1 MAGPAETLREI
12 HRLRRHAK
20 NLQDEVERL
29 PRQLKAQQ
37 AMVTRAEG
45 AVREA
50 QETLK
55 KLKLA
60 TREKEITLQTN
71 QQLIA
76 KHEKQRNEATS
87 KKEYDALQAEIAVE
101 KRKCQKTEDEI
112 LESII
117 AADDYAAKLPELES
131 ALKRAKAEC
140 AEFERTA
147 AERRTSMTEQ
157 LNKALAELKDIEVHL
172 PVDVQP
178 LYTRLVASRG
188 EDGMSSVQNRTCSA
202 CYTEITAQ
210 MYNDLLT
217 GRFVLCKSCGRLLYL
232 PE

>member
-12 HRLRRHAK
+12 HRLRRHTK
-20 NLQDEVERL
+20 TLQDEIERL
-29 PRQLKAQQ
+29 PGLLKARQ
-37 AMVTRAEG
+37 AKVARAEE
-45 AVREA
+45 AVRDA

-55 KLKLA
+55 KLKVV
-60 TREKEITLQTN
+60 TREKEVTLQTT

-101 KRKCQKTEDEI
+101 KRKCQKIEDDI

-117 AADDYAAKLPELES
+117 AADDYAARLPELES
-131 ALKRAKAEC
+131 TLKRAKEEC
-140 AEFERTA
+140 DEFERTST
-147 AERRTSMTEQ
+147 ERRAGMTEQ
-157 LNKALAELKDIEVHL
+157 LNKALAELKEIEVNL
-172 PVDVQP
+172 PGDVQP
-178 LYTRLVASRG
+178 LYNRLVTSRG
-188 EDGMSSVQNRTCSA
+188 EDGMSAVQGRTCLA

-217 GRFVLCKSCGRLLYL
+217 GRFVLCKNCGGLLYL
-232 PE
+232 QE

>member
-1 MAGPAETLREI
+1 MVGPAETLREI

-29 PRQLKAQQ
+29 PRLLKAQQ
-37 AMVTRAEG
+37 AKVTRAEE

-55 KLKLA
+55 KLKVA
-60 TREKEITLQTN
+60 THEKEVSLKGN

-101 KRKCQKTEDEI
+101 KNKCQKIEEEI
-112 LESII
+112 LKSMI
-117 AADDYAAKLPELES
+117 AADDYAGKLPELEA

-140 AEFERTA
+140 AEFEGAA
-147 AERRTSMTEQ
+147 AERQATMTEQ

-172 PVDVQP
+172 PGDVQP

-188 EDGMSSVQNRTCSA
+188 EDGMSAVHNRTCQA

-217 GRFVLCKSCGRLLYL
+217 GRFILCKSCGRLLYL